1 MGKLL
6 WTPSEQRI
14 QQSNMYRFM
23 KGINEQ
29 YHMNFTEYTELYEWS
44 IQHIPE
50 FWAALWDFAGVIASK
65 PYDDVVDDLG
75 LREEVQY
82 ALTIL
87 EEGTSADRQLAVYNQ
102 GHDLRAVGG
111 HRPSRQQSGEGQ
123 AQDSKQKHGMEAV
136 HFRSILPRLEASDKI
151 TRHRPG
157 RGRIRM
163 SSP

>member
-1 MGKLL
+1 MAKLL

-75 LREEVQY
+75 KMPG
-82 ALTIL
+82 AKWFS
-87 EEGTSADRQLAVYNQ
+87 G
-102 GHDLRAVGG
+102 
-111 HRPSRQQSGEGQ
+111 SRLNF
-123 AQDSKQKHGMEAV
+123 A
-136 HFRSILPRLEASDKI
+136 
-151 TRHRPG
+151 
-157 RGRIRM
+157 
-163 SSP
+163 